1 MTSIKYNSEIT
12 SYNDYRI
19 NGYPA
24 EIREKKRNEIKR
36 EHKLYKLSFFYSFL
50 SVCLGLGSMF
60 YFAFSM
66 EGSLS
71 LLNFSISIS
80 ISTIIFVSTYIYMQY
95 FQTIKKSPRVPL
107 SGNEELKYYG
117 MFDFR
122 EKWIL
127 KEIDVFKQFD
137 DSKIV
142 IDATVPGRTGFPIMI
157 LLIVIITALFGVYPF
172 SDLIDE
178 NIAFTENMGLL
189 IAYSI
194 CLIIIISYRLY
205 SPKSIV
211 VFDRESKIII
221 IPAKWVFS
229 KGEAIPYD
237 EAIILFGAK
246 VEMSEFR
253 GDERVVIANPNRLL
267 HSISMRFYGRTNG
280 YCFARFISEYMTRD
294 DVSQM
299 PEFALFKEVKEEIR
313 QNELSKSSKAV

>member
-1 MTSIKYNSEIT
+1 MISVKYNSKIT
-12 SYNDYRI
+12 SYKDPRI
-19 NGYPA
+19 NEYPA
-24 EIREKKRNEIKR
+24 EIREKKRDEIRK
-36 EHKLYKLSFFYSFL
+36 EHRIYKYSLFYSFL
-50 SVCLGLGSMF
+50 LGFLAIGTMLF
-60 YFAFSM
+60 FGFSM
-66 EGSLS
+66 YDSP
-71 LLNFSISIS
+71 SIFNYIISVS
-80 ISTIIFVSTYIYMQY
+80 ISTIIIVGIFIFMQY
-95 FQTIKKSPRVPL
+95 FCTIKKHVIIPL
-107 SGNEELKYYG
+107 IKNEELKYYG
-117 MFDFR
+117 IFDFR

-127 KEIDVFKQFD
+127 QELDVFKHFD
-137 DSKIV
+137 ENKII
-142 IDATVPGRTGFPIMI
+142 IDATIPGRLGFPILVLTLGII
-157 LLIVIITALFGVYPF
+157 LAMCNVYPF
-172 SDLIDE
+172 SSLIDKT
-178 NIAFTENMGLL
+178 NVFTENMVLL
-189 IAYSI
+189 ILYLVGIS
-194 CLIIIISYRLY
+194 IIINYRLY